1 MKKQRIILFWAI
13 VLLNILLLKYENI
26 SASVTYDGDG
36 LGSTATGSG
45 SGNCGTNGVQ
55 WTVGAG
61 YGYLISLVKVSN
73 EIGNPTAY
81 PELKSYFYYLDSIN
95 ESSFLN
101 PDKNGNKYN
110 FFGNRKVVGYM
121 DGNNYST
128 GAIEVGAP
136 EHKKN
141 GFDNYTTKSS
151 IVTKDSNTQQNIYNN
166 SPYYL
171 YRLGFKTSI
180 MYTITGKKTKETL
193 VNNPN
198 ETYMMLYMLYN
209 RMSNE
214 DKEKLGQAVND
225 KMNTFDPKMNDYNE
239 LSSIEQYF
247 SDYRI
252 IIEPIYRF
260 NQCNGSQKVFATI
273 KAVAAKNKTEANFFG
288 GYWDFSNI
296 TDLFYST
303 SDHGPIKGIN
313 NCSGNSLLDKLA
325 DVNCGYGYL
334 TITITDEKT
343 KCDPSNPNVCCYDED
358 GKYHEEYN
366 AYNKEEHYKCN
377 DLLELGVDCSAGR
390 YTKCVPPEEEPTL
403 CPNGTVPYTNYY
415 LFLAGYDGSSYDKTT
430 IGNFGYSE
438 YRLFKSLQLNS
449 NNEIHARIAQRIPID
464 KDNIKWFY
472 ENWAQAV
479 TATGQWYYT
488 TDKQNY
494 YIWHNANCDNFL
506 ENCENSDSK
515 TNIDMATRIK
525 NGNGINDIIAATV
538 LADEVEI
545 TKAYEQPELGYNFQV
560 TRKINGKKKL
570 INPEEEAVLSGGLK
584 EYLHPAVYQMTYCI
598 SDSPCQDDIDNAICS
613 SDSDITT
620 AHFYENSNL
629 KQCTL
634 ADNDSGFNIVDN
646 DYCRISCK
654 DDIDIVFP
662 TKFGYDTPIK
672 TGTYF
677 ILNASSSDKYVPSIK
692 GVRTC
697 ISNKVDID
705 GFKKDEENGRKDV
718 ETSYSAYTNA
728 VAKYNYVNNDQNY
741 TDNSDTAE
749 VKTREYNC
757 TTPPD
762 TNYENCVKTY
772 DQQDDVYKNMVPK
785 TEYEA
790 MCRDQNPM
798 PTKTCDTCTYK
809 IIEWQ
814 LKESSPYKESGKY
827 SSNEACKQADDT
839 RKPQDLKDEAE
850 KDMNDKKEEY
860 NRAREKYE
868 STISDFKMCNIL
880 DGENSTENIVV
891 NKNIAYNFE
900 PDLEF
905 DYGYSP
911 LTKRYDERDSEVVAG
926 KMHKTKKESINYSYW
941 KNNEPDDSYNQN
953 AEEKKN
959 RKYSFLKF
967 IEAGGIRKPVYGANG
982 KVETSE
988 VTLADY
994 NYAKSVQTVTYNY
1007 NLPQIYTIIP
1017 SGSVLNYLPTSTNNI
1032 QYSALPQNAVPINIK
1047 TVEGNYRYYITL
1059 SNIVSSNDIR
1069 SKVGND
1075 TYTER
1080 FNLSGVIGLNS
1091 SSIATLES
1099 TYTCDYKVINDI
1111 FDPDPDPDPGNPNPG
1126 LLYFYRVIDLSNINP
1141 LGRTLGRNWTTAKSS
1156 LIEERMKETDSDYQK
1171 LHANEE
1177 LNDES
1182 TTVRSDVDK
1191 FEFTLTPTLM
1201 RAIRSYDVNHKYE
1214 DFNLICNNTNDEN
1227 RYYCRSILLSC
1238 ITSSGH
1244 TSETAAAC
1252 DERILNAVQNYELD
1266 SPEYLYNDLRENRDR
1281 LINKNVALATH

>member
-13 VLLNILLLKYENI
+13 VLSNILLLKYENI

-73 EIGNPTAY
+73 GIDNPTAY

-171 YRLGFKTSI
+171 YGLGFKTSI

-239 LSSIEQYF
+239 LSTIEQYF

-313 NCSGNSLLDKLA
+313 NCSGNSQVDKLA

-334 TITITDEKT
+334 TITITDEVT
-343 KCDPSNPNVCCYDED
+343 ECNPATTCCYNSD
-358 GKYHEEYN
+358 GAYQKNHSHSGKDNDPGFYDCVDSSGNSIGTKNTNCPKEKLKECVKPNQPEKCPDGTN
-366 AYNKEEHYKCN
+366 ATY
-377 DLLELGVDCSAGR
+377 L
-390 YTKCVPPEEEPTL
+390 
-403 CPNGTVPYTNYY
+403 YY
-415 LFLAGYDGSSYDKTT
+415 LFLAGVSASDSDTTHFAGFYDGDGDGIFDGKNEPTYWSDV
-430 IGNFGYSE
+430 E
-438 YRLFKSLQLNS
+438 LFKNLGVNDASQIEEKRTGQVKIDSADKIDWFYDHWKAASNSSNKYIEEITEDADGRPINNYYLWHSSTSEKYENDIKAYHNSLYHNFSIKADVTISKQARKNEIENSFSYAFKIRRKYSGLYTIDGNGSLQPMYNKQYLQP
-449 NNEIHARIAQRIPID
+449 AAYQIAYCVSPVD
-464 KDNIKWFY
+464 KPADCQDNVKEAKCSQTDDHIAYFY
-472 ENWAQAV
+472 EN
-479 TATGQWYYT
+479 
-488 TDKQNY
+488 D
-494 YIWHNANCDNFL
+494 
-506 ENCENSDSK
+506 
-515 TNIDMATRIK
+515 
-525 NGNGINDIIAATV
+525 
-538 LADEVEI
+538 
-545 TKAYEQPELGYNFQV
+545 
-560 TRKINGKKKL
+560 
-570 INPEEEAVLSGGLK
+570 
-584 EYLHPAVYQMTYCI
+584 
-598 SDSPCQDDIDNAICS
+598 
-613 SDSDITT
+613 
-620 AHFYENSNL
+620 NL

-634 ADNDSGFNIVDN
+634 NENKNSGFTIISKETNK
-646 DYCRISCK
+646 YCQVSCK
-654 DDIDIVFP
+654 DDIDISLP
-662 TKFGYDTPIK
+662 GDIENKIK
-672 TGTYF
+672 AGTYF
-677 ILNASSSDKYVPSIK
+677 TLGEDIPRITGK
-692 GVRTC
+692 RTC
-697 ISNKVDID
+697 ASTKID
-705 GFKKDEENGRKDV
+705 SGQFQSDLLAAKDAMRE
-718 ETSYSAYTNA
+718 AYA
-728 VAKYNYVNNDQNY
+728 VWQANLKYYNYLNERKASN
-741 TDNSDTAE
+741 E
-749 VKTREYNC
+749 
-757 TTPPD
+757 
-762 TNYENCVKTY
+762 
-772 DQQDDVYKNMVPK
+772 YKNLS
-785 TEYEA
+785 T
-790 MCRDQNPM
+790 
-798 PTKTCDTCTYK
+798 
-809 IIEWQ
+809 
-814 LKESSPYKESGKY
+814 SS
-827 SSNEACKQADDT
+827 
-839 RKPQDLKDEAE
+839 
-850 KDMNDKKEEY
+850 EEY
-860 NRAREKYE
+860 ASENDTQEECSYTEITWDFGTKKSYTIVGK
-868 STISDFKMCNIL
+868 TISDFSLSGTYISSSTCDSINSVAENYTNSITTFGNGLSALKSKYEEAKSAYTKIL
-880 DGENSTENIVV
+880 G
-891 NKNIAYNFE
+891 NFKQCLSWQTS
-900 PDLEF
+900 DEF
-905 DYGYSP
+905 KYQFNPELDFQYTNLDAKYINHP
-911 LTKRYDERDSEVVAG
+911 
-926 KMHKTKKESINYSYW
+926 MNKKEENASETEYYW
-941 KNNEPDDSYNQN
+941 YKNSVPDDSYGGGTTSNCSDCIL
-953 AEEKKN
+953 EIVGEKFAADGTPTGSDTKIEYKN
-959 RKYSFLKF
+959 FYTYIKRIESKTYKYHLN
-967 IEAGGIRKPVYGANG
+967 ELQ
-982 KVETSE
+982 
-988 VTLADY
+988 TL
-994 NYAKSVQTVTYNY
+994 
-1007 NLPQIYTIIP
+1007 IP
-1017 SGSVLNYLPTSTNNI
+1017 SGAIVKDTAAIGLNKA
-1032 QYSALPQNAVPINIK
+1032 ALPLNAVPINVK
-1047 TVEGNYRYYITL
+1047 TNEKNYQYEIII
-1059 SNIVSSNDIR
+1059 SNIADEVRTNP
-1069 SKVGND
+1069 SKNKTINIDDYTTRFENRQLLAGN
-1075 TYTER
+1075 
-1080 FNLSGVIGLNS
+1080 
-1091 SSIATLES
+1091 S
-1099 TYTCDYKVINDI
+1099 TKYACEYEVYNDI
-1111 FDPDPDPDPGNPNPG
+1111 FDPDPDPDPGNPNPNPG

-1156 LIEERMKETDSDYQK
+1156 LIEERMRETDSDYQK

-1214 DFNLICNNTNDEN
+1214 DFNLVCNNTNDEN

-1244 TSETAAAC
+1244 ISDTAAAC